1 MNSRVSGMVS
11 GRGRETLDLLLSN
24 TYCRSQQYL
33 SRQLSQLHP
42 QLTMPVFSG
51 KHPCLQTTPGALS
64 PSPWDL
70 LAQKGTHVIISK
82 FIFSHRFTECRTAF
96 VETLFVPRRN

>member
-1 MNSRVSGMVS
+1 VRNANVAGIVS

-51 KHPCLQTTPGALS
+51 KLTYHFACSFELAFELVRWKLARDALEIENLIGLRS
-64 PSPWDL
+64 
-70 LAQKGTHVIISK
+70 
-82 FIFSHRFTECRTAF
+82 
-96 VETLFVPRRN
+96 

>member
-1 MNSRVSGMVS
+1 VRIANVAGIVS

-51 KHPCLQTTPGALS
+51 KHILYQFALNSLWRFPG
-64 PSPWDL
+64 
-70 LAQKGTHVIISK
+70 V
-82 FIFSHRFTECRTAF
+82 
-96 VETLFVPRRN
+96 

>member
-1 MNSRVSGMVS
+1 MLVSGILDQRDGSLERSVVKFGLHANVRNANVAGIVS

-51 KHPCLQTTPGALS
+51 KHYL
-64 PSPWDL
+64 
-70 LAQKGTHVIISK
+70 
-82 FIFSHRFTECRTAF
+82 
-96 VETLFVPRRN
+96 